1 MDDISIGDLITQGG
15 VVGYVLI
22 ALSVLMLGCVLYCF
36 LMLRRRSL
44 FPKDLTEMAIGI
56 RREEECIPAE
66 ALCRRVGG
74 PLAEVLLTVL
84 MSRKL
89 GREEAET
96 LVEGAGRRAAHAISL
111 GILALDVIASVSP
124 LIGLLGTVTGMYEVF
139 GKIAKAGG
147 AEMQSLSGG
156 IAYALVTTIFGLIVA
171 IPAYIASSFFS
182 RRISDIVLEM
192 ERLAVGLML
201 RVRN

>member
-1 MDDISIGDLITQGG
+1 MGEYSVSDLIAQGG
-15 VVGYVLI
+15 TVGYVLI
-22 ALSVLMLGCVLYCF
+22 ALSVVMVGFILYCI
-36 LMLRRRSL
+36 LILRRSAL
-44 FPKDLTEMAIGI
+44 FPQSLTEMAVGI
-56 RREEECIPAE
+56 RTDDECPQAE
-66 ALCRRVGG
+66 SLCRKIGG

-96 LVEGAGRRAAHAISL
+96 LVEGAGRRAAHAISF
-111 GILALDVIASVSP
+111 GIMALDIIASIAP
-124 LIGLLGTVTGMYEVF
+124 LLGLLGTVTGMYEVF
-139 GKIAKAGG
+139 GRIAKAGG

-171 IPAYIASSFFS
+171 IPAYVASNYFG
-182 RRISDIVLEM
+182 RKIGDIVLEM

>member
-1 MDDISIGDLITQGG
+1 MGGYSISDLIAQGG
-15 VVGYVLI
+15 EVGYVLI
-22 ALSVLMLGCVLYCF
+22 ALSVVMVGFILYCF
-36 LMLRRRSL
+36 LMLRRSAL

-56 RREEECIPAE
+56 RSEEECPQAE
-66 ALCRRVGG
+66 ALCRKIGG

-84 MSRKL
+84 MSRRL

-96 LVEGAGRRAAHAISL
+96 LVEGAGRRAAHAISF
-111 GILALDVIASVSP
+111 GIMALDIISSIAP
-124 LIGLLGTVTGMYEVF
+124 LLGLLGTVTGMYDVF

-171 IPAYIASSFFS
+171 IPAYVASNFFS
-182 RRISDIVLEM
+182 RKINDIVLEM